1 METILK
7 FIANLL
13 DTIYIFVKS
22 PTDYRKERKN
32 KKDEED

>member
-7 FIANLL
+7 FIANFS
-13 DTIYIFVKS
+13 DAIYIFVKS

-32 KKDEED
+32 RKNEED